1 MDTNTRNLIDY
12 AQDEKGVEFRD
23 ALYASI
29 HDKVTA
35 HIEAQK
41 QQIAQN
47 LMAQPEQEQQE
58 EQPESDESVENA

>member
-1 MDTNTRNLIDY
+1 MDINTRKIIDY
-12 AQDEKGVEFRD
+12 AQDEKGAEFRD

-35 HIEAQK
+35 HLENQK

-47 LMAQPEQEQQE
+47 LMTPPEQIQQE
-58 EQPESDESVENA
+58 EQPESDESVENT